1 MLTAKGSSPNEL
13 MSDMQT
19 ALDALGRDVD
29 TYAEQLK
36 ALVEADNDYK
46 EIYAKTYLTVKVSK
60 DKMTVGE
67 IDAEVT
73 DRVKDFK
80 RKAEFAEAFVR
91 STREHMDLERK
102 KIDVCQSILA
112 FSRAELEHTTNQV
125 PMIREKAWPQ

>member
-1 MLTAKGSSPNEL
+1 MLTAKGSTPNEL
-13 MSDMQT
+13 MTDMKT
-19 ALDALGRDVD
+19 ALDALSRDVD

-36 ALVEADNDYK
+36 TLVEADNDYK

-91 STREHMDLERK
+91 ATR
-102 KIDVCQSILA
+102 
-112 FSRAELEHTTNQV
+112 
-125 PMIREKAWPQ
+125 

>member
-1 MLTAKGSSPNEL
+1 MLVAKGSSPNEL

-36 ALVEADNDYK
+36 TLVEADNDYK

-80 RKAEFAEAFVR
+80 RKADIAEAFVR
-91 STREHMDLERK
+91 ATREHMDLERK

-112 FSRAELEHTTNQV
+112 FSRAELEHTMNANPTEPIWRGV
-125 PMIREKAWPQ
+125 T